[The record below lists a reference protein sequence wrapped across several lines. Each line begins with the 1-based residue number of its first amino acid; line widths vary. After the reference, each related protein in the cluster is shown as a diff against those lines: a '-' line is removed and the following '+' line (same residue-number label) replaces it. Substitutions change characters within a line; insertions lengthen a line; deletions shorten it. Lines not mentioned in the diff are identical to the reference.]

1 MPSSNIKHFQRLQYN
16 SLTLDNKSAEKKR
29 SGNTIYNNL
38 VRRSRPS
45 AIHLDGCFVMLQNVA
60 EKVLK
65 RQISRSEYL
74 DRHHLETFW
83 LMCPNVDHCRKDNEN
98 QFKCSIDGNVT
109 KCLLK
114 KPSLAHP
121 ESLQKDEMQVSPEY
135 QNATIITYSETG
147 TASPQ
152 LFRRKLKK
160 SSTMIDHNYKDNYS
174 PNEGTFFT
182 SLITT
187 DHA

>member
-1 MPSSNIKHFQRLQYN
+1 MSSLNIKHFQRLQYN
-16 SLTLDNKSAEKKR
+16 RLTPDNNSAEQKR
-29 SGNTIYNNL
+29 SGNTIHNNL
-38 VRRSRPS
+38 MRRSRPV
-45 AIHLDGCFVMLQNVA
+45 IHLDGCFVMLQNVA

-65 RQISRSEYL
+65 RQISRSEYF

-83 LMCPNVDHCRKDNEN
+83 LMCPNVDHCGKDNEN

-121 ESLQKDEMQVSPEY
+121 ESLQKDEMQVSPEH
-135 QNATIITYSETG
+135 QNATIIIDSETG

-152 LFRRKLKK
+152 LFRRNLKK
-160 SSTMIDHNYKDNYS
+160 SSIMIEHNYKDNYS

-182 SLITT
+182 SLLIS
-187 DHA
+187 DHT